1 LYVRSRNPR
10 VRLAPILVGGG
21 QERGMRSGTLN
32 VPGIV
37 ALGAAARISVQEM
50 AEESRRLR
58 LLRGRLFRGITSE
71 LSGVTLNG
79 PLLPALDE
87 RGDVAG
93 APDAAIDARLPG
105 NLNCSF
111 AGVEGEALVLGM
123 KDIAVSSGSAC
134 TSASLQPSHV
144 LRAVG
149 VPDDLAHA
157 SIRFGLGR
165 FTTAEEIDFA
175 ISSVAATVRRLRELT
190 PAPAVEKSVS

>member
-1 LYVRSRNPR
+1 

-21 QERGMRSGTLN
+21 QERGMRSGTQN

-37 ALGAAARISVQEM
+37 ALGAAARISIQEM

-58 LLRGRLFRGITSE
+58 LLRARLFRGITSE
-71 LSGVTLNG
+71 LPGVTLNG
-79 PLLPALDE
+79 PPLPALDE
-87 RGDVAG
+87 RGDLAG
-93 APDAAIDARLPG
+93 APADADAGIEARLPG

-111 AGVEGEALVLGM
+111 EGVEGEALVLGM

-149 VPDDLAHA
+149 VADDLAHA

-175 ISSVAATVRRLRELT
+175 VSSVAATVRRLRDLT
-190 PAPAVEKSVS
+190 PARAVEKSVS

>member
-1 LYVRSRNPR
+1 
-10 VRLAPILVGGG
+10 
-21 QERGMRSGTLN
+21 
-32 VPGIV
+32 
-37 ALGAAARISVQEM
+37 M

-58 LLRGRLFRGITSE
+58 QLRARLFRGITSQ
-71 LSGVTLNG
+71 LPGVTLNG
-79 PLLPALDE
+79 PALPALDE
-87 RGDVAG
+87 RGDLAG
-93 APDAAIDARLPG
+93 PPEDGIDARLPG

-111 AGVEGEALVLGM
+111 EGVEGEALVLGM

-149 VPDDLAHA
+149 VADDLAHA

-175 ISSVAATVRRLRELT
+175 VSSVAATVRRLRDLT
-190 PAPAVEKSVS
+190 PARAVEKSVS